1 MSLAN
6 ALLTILCVACI
17 SCGQVLFKVAAR
29 SASPSGDFL
38 AATREIALNPFLIG
52 GLVIYLAATAL
63 WIWLLR
69 TIPLSVAYPF
79 MALAFLFVPVLAAT
93 FLGEPLSFNSAL
105 GAVLI
110 VAGIWLIAN

>member
-1 MSLAN
+1 MSISN
-6 ALLTILCVACI
+6 ALLTILCVASI

-29 SASPSGDFL
+29 SASASDFL
-38 AATREIALNPFLIG
+38 TVTREVALNPFLIG
-52 GLVIYLAATAL
+52 GLVVYLAATAL

-79 MALAFLFVPVLAAT
+79 MALAFVFVPVLAAT
-93 FLGEPLSFNSAL
+93 FLGESLSVNSTL

-110 VAGIWLIAN
+110 VAGIWLIAR